1 MTNESSRLYK
11 SFLNAR
17 VNLLFY
23 FITLILSFF
32 SRKVFL
38 DSLGDDFIG
47 LTGSLSSLL
56 GFLNIAELGIGS
68 AVAYTLYKPLFAQDQ
83 KKITDIVSVYGY
95 LYRLV
100 GVFILIAG
108 VILAFFFPLIYP
120 NTGFN
125 IGIIYFA
132 YISFLSS
139 SLLSYFINYRQT
151 LLSADQK
158 HYVVT
163 ACYQSAII
171 VKTLIQM
178 CIAYY
183 THNYYVWSAIEI
195 VCGVLYALILNKKI
209 KQVYPWLKTDIRS
222 GRLLR
227 KQYPEII
234 EKVKQIFVHKIGGVI
249 YSQCVPVLLYAFGSL
264 QLVAFYGNYTL
275 ITNRLSGLL
284 NSLLGSTAASIG
296 NLIAEGDKEKII
308 NVYWELL
315 AIRFWIAGVFSFA
328 LYHLLPSF
336 VILWL
341 GEEYLLGNNILILII
356 ITFVFAIIRNVTDQ
370 YKAGYGLY
378 ADVWAPLVESFI
390 SIVVAVICGKAW
402 GLSGVLLGGI
412 TSTVLIV
419 YIWHPYY
426 LFSKGLCVS
435 FGQYIFNFLK
445 NSFVLICCYYISS
458 KIIQH
463 IPFDGSESWM
473 KWIIYATCIVSIF
486 SVVSLFIMLLFV
498 PGIRMFI
505 KRLKLIRL

>member
-171 VKTLIQM
+171 VKTLIQ
-178 CIAYY
+178 I
-183 THNYYVWSAIEI
+183 
-195 VCGVLYALILNKKI
+195 
-209 KQVYPWLKTDIRS
+209 
-222 GRLLR
+222 
-227 KQYPEII
+227 
-234 EKVKQIFVHKIGGVI
+234 
-249 YSQCVPVLLYAFGSL
+249 
-264 QLVAFYGNYTL
+264 
-275 ITNRLSGLL
+275 
-284 NSLLGSTAASIG
+284 
-296 NLIAEGDKEKII
+296 
-308 NVYWELL
+308 
-315 AIRFWIAGVFSFA
+315 
-328 LYHLLPSF
+328 
-336 VILWL
+336 
-341 GEEYLLGNNILILII
+341 
-356 ITFVFAIIRNVTDQ
+356 
-370 YKAGYGLY
+370 
-378 ADVWAPLVESFI
+378 
-390 SIVVAVICGKAW
+390 
-402 GLSGVLLGGI
+402 
-412 TSTVLIV
+412 
-419 YIWHPYY
+419 
-426 LFSKGLCVS
+426 
-435 FGQYIFNFLK
+435 
-445 NSFVLICCYYISS
+445 
-458 KIIQH
+458 
-463 IPFDGSESWM
+463 
-473 KWIIYATCIVSIF
+473 
-486 SVVSLFIMLLFV
+486 
-498 PGIRMFI
+498 
-505 KRLKLIRL
+505 